1 LARRRGFK
9 LHYFSGVFCY
19 ISIKRLFNSNVCLTL
34 WEQFDIKYMSD
45 KREHILL
52 IAERLF
58 GEKGF
63 DGTSVR
69 DIAQSAG
76 VNLAMISYYFGSKE
90 KLLEAM
96 IQFRSEYIFGIL
108 EELNKDQSLSPWDKI
123 DRLVDFY
130 VDRILNNLPFHNIMH
145 QEATAFR
152 SDEIKEKI
160 IALKMRNLEQITKI
174 ISDGQEKKL
183 FRRVDIAMTVGTIMG
198 TILTYTQ
205 SRVYSCNILAI
216 REDED
221 DEVFREKLSKRLKAH
236 LKHLLRAHLDIR
248 NDIGA
253 TES

>member
-1 LARRRGFK
+1 MA
-9 LHYFSGVFCY
+9 
-19 ISIKRLFNSNVCLTL
+19 
-34 WEQFDIKYMSD
+34 D
-45 KREHILL
+45 KREHIL
-52 IAERLF
+52 ITAERLF
-58 GEKGF
+58 GERGF

-69 DIAQSAG
+69 DIAQKAG

-90 KLLEAM
+90 KLLEALVK
-96 IQFRSEYIFGIL
+96 FRSEYVFGIL
-108 EELNKDQSLSPWDKI
+108 EDLNKEQSLSPWDKI

-130 VDRILNNLPFHNIMH
+130 VDRILTNLPFHNIMY

-152 SDEIKEKI
+152 SEEIKEAI
-160 IALKMRNLEQITKI
+160 ISLKLRNLEQIHKI
-174 ISDGQEKKL
+174 IHDGQEKKL
-183 FRRVDIAMTVGTIMG
+183 FRQVDIPMTVGTIMG
-198 TILTYTQ
+198 TISSYTQ

-221 DEVFREKLSKRLKAH
+221 DEVFREKLSIRLKAH